1 MKIKKY
7 IQNALAKFI
16 FDEELDT
23 IKLGI
28 KVAQMPIKAEDTTTT
43 TTPERADLI
52 ESVNDLEGRVSTVED
67 FEYRLDEV
75 ESNLEEMKNLVE
87 QSESAIEELKDGTEE
102 LKDGTTDFAE
112 EFTTALAQPEF
123 ITLIETIIKNE
134 REKSKKK
141 PKRKKA

>member
-1 MKIKKY
+1 MKKY
-7 IQNALAKFI
+7 IQNYLAQFI
-16 FDEELDT
+16 FGESLET
-23 IKLGI
+23 IKVGI
-28 KVAQMPIKAEDTTTT
+28 KVAQMPIKAEDTTT
-43 TTPERADLI
+43 ERSDLI

-75 ESNLEEMKNLVE
+75 ESNLEEMKNLAE
-87 QSESAIEELKDGTEE
+87 QTESAIDELKDGT
-102 LKDGTTDFAE
+102 TTDFAE